1 MLEVFRAEEERLGSK
16 EPTGEL
22 LCVLMTLRKPPGL
35 ASVVREREGS
45 TSLPTNASR
54 LIETAARLKEPFDR
68 PRNVELD
75 NCMAKHEVQIHK
87 DDMTKQQNIFICKQL
102 KCELFTKNDT

>member
-1 MLEVFRAEEERLGSK
+1 MLDEVFRAEEERLGSE

-22 LCVLMTLRKPPGL
+22 LCALMTLRKPPGL
-35 ASVVREREGS
+35 ASVVRAREGS

-54 LIETAARLKEPFDR
+54 LLETAARLKEPLDR

-87 DDMTKQQNIFICKQL
+87 DDVTRQQNIFSYKIKA
-102 KCELFTKNDT
+102 